1 MTMNALSSRCL
12 FGLAAAS
19 LLAAPLYAQDLVS
32 AGAGSYTTKLPAGA
46 KEPAETPFI
55 TPNVKGPVPTND
67 WWSSLV
73 FQKFSNQMFPHPLGI
88 QAHTDGLR
96 IYYPG
101 TGYTANKEG
110 VFTAIM
116 GAPNDITIGHS
127 ANAKF
132 PDARVDSWSDWFVT
146 ACFGDASA
154 TSTANLKLT
163 FGHGSPF
170 VYGRIRGGNPTFTFA
185 NAVTAVP
192 VAGHPGAVT
201 IQIADRTYGLYA
213 PAGAK
218 WEGAGTKVLSAS
230 SSNDYFSVA
239 LLPDRKPETIARFA
253 AVAHN
258 HVIDSKVVWQ
268 YNEAKSVVTSRYAIT
283 TKPMQGTGTKT
294 LYCLLPHQALR
305 SKDTLTGQTYRTSR
319 GEIQLAEGNGFTT
332 TTPFQGVL
340 PVIPDVGIPEPAR
353 LSRYV
358 NDEAATYKFDIA
370 DTYWT
375 GKALGKLA
383 TLSAIADATNNKPA
397 QKQALDK
404 TKALLEDYFTAA
416 GTPKGLFYYN
426 KPWGT
431 LIGYPASF
439 GSDEALNDHHFHYGY
454 FIRAAAEVLRQD
466 PQWGSKAKWGPMV
479 ELLIRDCANP
489 SRTDSMFPFLRN
501 FDVYEGHTWA
511 DGKGDFADGN
521 NNESSSE
528 AMNAWTGL
536 ILWGELTGNNAIRDA
551 GIYLYVTEKDAIDSY
566 WFGIHK
572 NYPDAFTPQYASMVW
587 GAKAVYATWFS
598 GDPIHM
604 HGINIL
610 PLQSGSLYLGTHGA
624 AIKPFVDVLER
635 ERIAFDKKDTKRD
648 QSLPPRIGK
657 QLGGWADVIQM
668 YQVLADPAGAFAASD
683 FDKQEVEAGNSRA
696 NYYQWMQTMSKL
708 GRVDAGIT
716 ADIPTYAVFKN
727 DGKQTYIAFN
737 GGAKARVVRFSDGT
751 SFSVAPRMT
760 KVHTR

>member
-1 MTMNALSSRCL
+1 
-12 FGLAAAS
+12 
-19 LLAAPLYAQDLVS
+19 
-32 AGAGSYTTKLPAGA
+32 
-46 KEPAETPFI
+46 
-55 TPNVKGPVPTND
+55 
-67 WWSSLV
+67 
-73 FQKFSNQMFPHPLGI
+73 MFPHPLGI
-88 QAHTDGLR
+88 QAHAEGLR

-127 ANAKF
+127 ASATF
-132 PDARVDSWSDWFVT
+132 PDTRVDSWSDWFVT

-185 NAVTAVP
+185 NAVMPVP
-192 VAGHPGAVT
+192 VAGYPGAVT
-201 IQIADRTYGLYA
+201 VQIADRTYGLYA

-218 WEGAGTKVLSAS
+218 WEGAGTKVLTATSLQ
-230 SSNDYFSVA
+230 DYFSVA
-239 LLPDRKPETIARFA
+239 LLPDRSAETSARFA

-258 HVIDSKVVWQ
+258 HIADSKVTWQ
-268 YNEAKSVVTSRYAIT
+268 YNEAKSVVTTRYAIT

-294 LYCLLPHQALR
+294 LYCLLPHQVLR
-305 SKDTLTGQTYRTSR
+305 SKDATTGQTYRTSR

-353 LSRYV
+353 LARYISS
-358 NDEAATYKFDIA
+358 EAETYKFDIA

-383 TLSAIADATNNKPA
+383 TLSAIASVTGDKAS
-397 QKQALDK
+397 QKLALDK
-404 TKALLEDYFTAA
+404 TKALLEDYFNAS
-416 GTPKGLFYYN
+416 GMPKGLFYYN

-479 ELLIRDCANP
+479 EMLIRDCANP

-501 FDVYEGHTWA
+501 FDIYEGHTWA

-536 ILWGELTGNNAIRDA
+536 ILWGELTGNKAIRDA

-587 GAKAVYATWFS
+587 GAKAVYAT
-598 GDPIHM
+598 
-604 HGINIL
+604 
-610 PLQSGSLYLGTHGA
+610 
-624 AIKPFVDVLER
+624 
-635 ERIAFDKKDTKRD
+635 
-648 QSLPPRIGK
+648 
-657 QLGGWADVIQM
+657 
-668 YQVLADPAGAFAASD
+668 
-683 FDKQEVEAGNSRA
+683 
-696 NYYQWMQTMSKL
+696 
-708 GRVDAGIT
+708 
-716 ADIPTYAVFKN
+716 
-727 DGKQTYIAFN
+727 
-737 GGAKARVVRFSDGT
+737 
-751 SFSVAPRMT
+751 
-760 KVHTR
+760 